1 MPSISFTG
9 NDSIVWT
16 DRDNPGGVP
25 LTDFGDGD
33 VLTITWG
40 ADISS
45 TRVGKNGNVINA
57 RNAEGDLADVVLR
70 LLRASDDDVM
80 VNADEADYLHNP
92 PGFIT
97 PTITATKMVGDGQG
111 NIRRDTYAI
120 AFITPKRHVD
130 MKENVSGD
138 TEQAIAVHPFTGIS
152 NPNNSPRT
160 IG

>member
-9 NDSIVWT
+9 NDSIVWA
-16 DRDNPGGVP
+16 DAANPGGIP

-45 TRVGKNGNVINA
+45 TRVGKNGNVIDA
-57 RNAEGDLADVVLR
+57 RNAEGDLAEVMLKV
-70 LLRASDDDVM
+70 LRASDDDITL
-80 VNADEADYLHNP
+80 NENESFYLQNP

-97 PTITATKMVGDGQG
+97 PTLTATKMVGDGQG
-111 NIRRDTYAI
+111 NIRRDTYVI
-120 AFITPKRHVD
+120 GFIRPKRHVD

-138 TEQAIAVHPFTGIS
+138 TDQALAVHTYTGICT
-152 NPNNSPRT
+152 PNNSPRT